1 MKEQPQLRAFY
12 QKYKDK
18 GLVLLSVS
26 LDDTAEGAQETV
38 QKEKMDEFTVVMG
51 DEKVAEKYE
60 VEAIPLNL
68 VMDKDGVIRFR
79 EEGPPKEE
87 ELTKLV
93 EELLK
98 QLPPEKPQE
107 KQ

>member
-1 MKEQPQLRAFY
+1 MRALY

-26 LDDTAEGAQETV
+26 LDDTVEGAQETV
-38 QKEKMDEFTVVMG
+38 KREKMDEFTVVMG

-60 VEAIPLNL
+60 VAALPLNL
-68 VMDKDGVIRFR
+68 VIDKDGIIRLR

-87 ELTKLV
+87 ELTKLI

-98 QLPPEKPQE
+98 QLPQEAKSPEKR
-107 KQ
+107 